1 MAGLWIDQNGPVL
14 ANTVYNEGKL
24 VAKDV
29 SFTLPSVTPLTSDFR
44 AMGTL
49 TLPLLGQIEAMESSI
64 TKIGVDHG
72 LSGLVK
78 MEAKTLEFR
87 FVQDVRTSDASSIQ
101 RGCKAFLRVIPKNI
115 PGLTIDPG
123 NISENELTF
132 AVTRYQ
138 LFINGQEQW
147 LIDQLNQIL
156 RIAGKDY
163 YNDIR
168 SLL

>member
-1 MAGLWIDQNGPVL
+1 MPVLWIDQNGPIL
-14 ANTVYNEGKL
+14 ADTVYNNGKL

-29 SFTLPSVTPLTSDFR
+29 AFTLPSVTPLTSDFR

-49 TLPLLGQIEAMESSI
+49 TLPLLGQIEAMESTI
-64 TKIGVDHG
+64 TKIGIDQG
-72 LSGLVK
+72 LSELIK
-78 MEAKTLEFR
+78 FEAKTLEFR
-87 FVQDVRTSDASSIQ
+87 WVQDVRTSDASSKQ
-101 RGCKAFLRVIPKNI
+101 QGCKAFLRVLPKSV

-138 LFINGQEQW
+138 LFVNGKEQW

-156 RIAGKDY
+156 RVDGKDY